1 MCFIESCFNLSL
13 FPPLLIP
20 AGSVLRWT
28 FISKAVSTFGRLRE
42 IKYVKI
48 ARKMYKVT
56 YQVAFEMQKRIRRPC
71 GFSVG
76 VGEGLSHCEDF
87 NFKNSSRAG
96 RGGVSRH
103 ARENWSSWRHL
114 KDYKK
119 REVSPQDTSQLKIL
133 WNSRIWHPR
142 SLSALH
148 MGRWCYFEL
157 ECGRSPL
164 CLQCCFTHLGG
175 KKMQSP
181 PPMLGLSATQK
192 SRWVWRNWFILILK
206 DNFFYYAAVWMRMW
220 KLCSSVKI
228 SRLDNN
234 WGFCDVYVYKES
246 PRLFVEGHQN
256 MANFSLFP
264 LYTATVGHWSA
275 SRGSDSF
282 VLLLLS
288 LPARLLHTLPVTI
301 K

>member
-1 MCFIESCFNLSL
+1 MNPVLIPVSP
-13 FPPLLIP
+13 PPLLIP
-20 AGSVLRWT
+20 AGSVLRWI
-28 FISKAVSTFGRLRE
+28 FNSKAVSTFGALRE

-76 VGEGLSHCEDF
+76 VGEGLSHFEDF
-87 NFKNSSRAG
+87 NFKNSSRVR
-96 RGGVSRH
+96 RGFVTRH
-103 ARENWSSWRHL
+103 AREHWSSWRHL

-119 REVSPQDTSQLKIL
+119 CEVSPQDTSQLKIL

-164 CLQCCFTHLGG
+164 CLQCCVTQFGG
-175 KKMQSP
+175 
-181 PPMLGLSATQK
+181 QK
-192 SRWVWRNWFILILK
+192 TVKSTLNVGPQRDAKIG
-206 DNFFYYAAVWMRMW
+206 M
-220 KLCSSVKI
+220 SVEET
-228 SRLDNN
+228 D
-234 WGFCDVYVYKES
+234 
-246 PRLFVEGHQN
+246 
-256 MANFSLFP
+256 
-264 LYTATVGHWSA
+264 
-275 SRGSDSF
+275 
-282 VLLLLS
+282 LLLKIISFIMQQSGCACANCAALS
-288 LPARLLHTLPVTI
+288 

>member
-1 MCFIESCFNLSL
+1 MNPVLTPVPPSL
-13 FPPLLIP
+13 FWFLQ
-20 AGSVLRWT
+20 VLSSGGFFNR
-28 FISKAVSTFGRLRE
+28 KAVSTFGRLRE
-42 IKYVKI
+42 IKYEKT

-56 YQVAFEMQKRIRRPC
+56 YQGAFEMQKRIRRPC

-76 VGEGLSHCEDF
+76 VSEGLSHFEDF
-87 NFKNSSRAG
+87 NFKNRSRAR
-96 RGGVSRH
+96 RGCVSRR
-103 ARENWSSWRHL
+103 AGENWSSWRHL

-119 REVSPQDTSQLKIL
+119 CEVSPQDTSQLKIL

-164 CLQCCFTHLGG
+164 CLQCRFTHFGG
-175 KKMQSP
+175 KK
-181 PPMLGLSATQK
+181 TVK
-192 SRWVWRNWFILILK
+192 STPNVGPQRDAKNRDECGGNRFILILK
-206 DNFFYYAAVWMRMW
+206 DNLFYSAAVWRWMC

-234 WGFCDVYVYKES
+234 WGFCDVYVYRKKPPAFCRGTSEHGQLFTVPTLHS
-246 PRLFVEGHQN
+246 PSWPLKCFKGLRQFCLF
-256 MANFSLFP
+256 F
-264 LYTATVGHWSA
+264 
-275 SRGSDSF
+275 
-282 VLLLLS
+282 LLLS
-288 LPARLLHTLPVTI
+288 LPACFLHTLPVTI